1 MEKIEKKREVV
12 TTTTDILYKAIDG
25 TMFSNEDEC
34 RRYEETSEAILLGR
48 LADIQIKEVCCDD
61 LFESSGEGVYR
72 VVVPRVEEDINALL
86 VNSAISP
93 SSRSK
98 KKYSS
103 ELYTLNQLWKLN
115 GGASSKDF
123 LFFDKGDLQKVILVG
138 IRFATNDKIDWIW
151 FWKFNDVINNITDG
165 KYVLA
170 RRSLDN
176 DR

>member
-12 TTTTDILYKAIDG
+12 TTTIDISYKAIDG
-25 TMFSNEDEC
+25 TIFSNEDEC

-48 LADIQIKEVCCDD
+48 LADIQIKEICCDD

-72 VVVPRVEEDINALL
+72 VVVPRIEEDIN
-86 VNSAISP
+86 
-93 SSRSK
+93 
-98 KKYSS
+98 
-103 ELYTLNQLWKLN
+103 TLNQLWKLN
-115 GGASSKDF
+115 GGAARKE
-123 LFFDKGDLQKVILVG
+123 LFFDKDDLQKVILVG

-151 FWKFNDVINNITDG
+151 FWKCNDVINNITDG

>member
-12 TTTTDILYKAIDG
+12 TTTIDISYKAIDG

-34 RRYEETSEAILLGR
+34 RRYEETSEAILLDR
-48 LADIQIKEVCCDD
+48 LTDIQIKTVCCDD
-61 LFESSGEGVYR
+61 LFESSGDGIYR
-72 VVVPRVEEDINALL
+72 VVVPRVEEDIN
-86 VNSAISP
+86 
-93 SSRSK
+93 
-98 KKYSS
+98 
-103 ELYTLNQLWKLN
+103 TLNQLWKLH
-115 GGASSKDF
+115 GGATSKE
-123 LFFDKGDLQKVILVG
+123 LFFNKSDLQKVILVG
-138 IRFATNDKIDWIW
+138 IRFATNGKIDWIW

>member
-48 LADIQIKEVCCDD
+48 LADIQIKEICCDD

-72 VVVPRVEEDINALL
+72 VVVPRVEEDIN
-86 VNSAISP
+86 
-93 SSRSK
+93 
-98 KKYSS
+98 
-103 ELYTLNQLWKLN
+103 TLNQLWKLN
-115 GGASSKDF
+115 GGATSKDF

>member
-12 TTTTDILYKAIDG
+12 TTTIDISYKAIDG

-34 RRYEETSEAILLGR
+34 RRYEETSEAVLLGR

-72 VVVPRVEEDINALL
+72 VVVPRVEEDIN
-86 VNSAISP
+86 
-93 SSRSK
+93 
-98 KKYSS
+98 
-103 ELYTLNQLWKLN
+103 TLNQLWKLN
-115 GGASSKDF
+115 GGSTSKE
-123 LFFDKGDLQKVILVG
+123 LFFNKDDLQKVILVG
-138 IRFATNDKIDWIW
+138 IRFATNNKIDWIW

>member
-12 TTTTDILYKAIDG
+12 TTTTDISYKAIDG
-25 TMFSNEDEC
+25 TIFSNEDEC
-34 RRYEETSEAILLGR
+34 RRYEETSEAILLSR
-48 LADIQIKEVCCDD
+48 LADIQIKEIYCDD

-72 VVVPRVEEDINALL
+72 VIVPRVEEDIN
-86 VNSAISP
+86 
-93 SSRSK
+93 
-98 KKYSS
+98 
-103 ELYTLNQLWKLN
+103 TLNQLWKLN
-115 GGASSKDF
+115 GGATSKNL
-123 LFFDKGDLQKVILVG
+123 LFNKDDLQKVILVG

-151 FWKFNDVINNITDG
+151 FWKFNDVISNITDG

>member
-1 MEKIEKKREVV
+1 MERIESEREVTQTV
-12 TTTTDILYKAIDG
+12 TDISYNAIDG

-48 LADIQIKEVCCDD
+48 LTDIQIKEVCCDD

-72 VVVPRVEEDINALL
+72 IVVPRVEEDIN
-86 VNSAISP
+86 
-93 SSRSK
+93 
-98 KKYSS
+98 
-103 ELYTLNQLWKLN
+103 TLNQLWKLN
-115 GGASSKDF
+115 GGATSKELVF
-123 LFFDKGDLQKVILVG
+123 NKSDLQKVILVG

-151 FWKFNDVINNITDG
+151 FWRLNDVINNITDG

-170 RRSLDN
+170 GRSLFN

>member
-1 MEKIEKKREVV
+1 MEKVEKKREVV
-12 TTTTDILYKAIDG
+12 TTTIDISYKAIDG

-61 LFESSGEGVYR
+61 LFESGGEGVYR
-72 VVVPRVEEDINALL
+72 VVVPRVEEDIN
-86 VNSAISP
+86 
-93 SSRSK
+93 
-98 KKYSS
+98 
-103 ELYTLNQLWKLN
+103 TLNQLWKLN
-115 GGASSKDF
+115 GGATRKE
-123 LFFDKGDLQKVILVG
+123 LFFDKGDLKKVILVG

>member
-12 TTTTDILYKAIDG
+12 TTTVDISYKAIDG
-25 TMFSNEDEC
+25 TIFSNEDEC

-48 LADIQIKEVCCDD
+48 LTDIQIKEVCCDD
-61 LFESSGEGVYR
+61 LFESSGDGIYR
-72 VVVPRVEEDINALL
+72 VVVPRVEEDIN
-86 VNSAISP
+86 
-93 SSRSK
+93 
-98 KKYSS
+98 
-103 ELYTLNQLWKLN
+103 TLNQLWKLN
-115 GGASSKDF
+115 GGAARKE